1 MQIVKN
7 LTLSCFRAFYRKTVL
22 FCPFGKKVKIT
33 HLCDKKHFF
42 WLTPLSLKSARN
54 LCLRAGE
61 SICQEVLF
69 APGFE
74 VFQMRP
80 EPFSYRGRLLGIGR
94 NNFENTL
101 RSTFTPP
108 KVISNRNTTSIHPR
122 VVLTNRFFY
131 IHQSCFISNL
141 PVTEMVSTTI
151 P

>member
-94 NNFENTL
+94 NNFENTS
-101 RSTFTPP
+101 RSTITLPNFTS
-108 KVISNRNTTSIHPR
+108 KTTYDHPR
-122 VVLTNRFFY
+122 VVLTNREFFFY